1 MLFGMSEPHEPYEH
15 LPFEDMLA
23 AQRDRAGL
31 VHLDVLPPRDAPH
44 KRCVAY
50 LFESPDSEH
59 PHASPKAA
67 CAVTPE
73 QARELL
79 AGGAKWSAPAHLKA
93 EIVPGA

>member
-1 MLFGMSEPHEPYEH
+1 MSEPHEPYEH
-15 LPFEDMLA
+15 LPYEDILA

-31 VHLDVLPPRDAPH
+31 VHLDVLPPRNAPL
-44 KRCVAY
+44 KQCVAY

-59 PHASPKAA
+59 PQRSPKGA

-79 AGGAKWSAPAHLKA
+79 AVGARWAAPAHMRA
-93 EIVPGA
+93 ELIPDA